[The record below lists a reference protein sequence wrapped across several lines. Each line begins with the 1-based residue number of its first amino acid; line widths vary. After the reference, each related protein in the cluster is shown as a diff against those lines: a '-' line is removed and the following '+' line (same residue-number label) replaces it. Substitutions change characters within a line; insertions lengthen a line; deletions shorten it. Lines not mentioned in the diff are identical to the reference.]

1 MCKRTS
7 HLAAGRKGLYIA
19 KVKVIEKGK
28 GVGYKKVKGETLPRP
43 VIIFLWGG
51 KHTTMVNR

>member
-43 VIIFLWGG
+43 VIIFL
-51 KHTTMVNR
+51 